1 MAHQS
6 VISEAGESAE
16 QTLVRPTS
24 IQGRTSYMREDG
36 RPTDARFDSD
46 VDRLAGPGANQ
57 ESYKPGEFLSSD
69 NN

>member
-1 MAHQS
+1 MAQQS

-24 IQGRTSYMREDG
+24 IQGRTNERTRDDG
-36 RPTDARFDSD
+36 RLADASD
-46 VDRLAGPGANQ
+46 VDRLARPGANQ
-57 ESYKPGEFLSSD
+57 ESFKPREFLSSD